1 MKKGREYMKQRGAYG
16 RQNNELEDRNF
27 EMTLLEENKMKRA
40 KKFIGLKIISESL
53 CIKKEEQNN
62 MFQAF

>member
-1 MKKGREYMKQRGAYG
+1 MKQRGAYG

-40 KKFIGLKIISESL
+40 NRLDMIYGIFSKNK
-53 CIKKEEQNN
+53 Q
-62 MFQAF
+62 